1 MASDLTRWWHAAIE
15 AGPDEALRLEA
26 GAGQRQRFAELDS
39 LAARLLSVAL
49 AGQPVA
55 TVTLGRGRNVPDT
68 AEVTALTQEEA
79 AFCARAFDVQEQQ
92 RRGAWYLPTKLSV
105 KAGAV
110 DLPYLLREH
119 PGHALTLAADE
130 TARLTAVEG
139 ADAIV
144 LWALLVPLFETLLQ
158 PVRLRAAG
166 DIFPPTQQKQF
177 WSLIEERYRLLGI
190 KDGALEAFRFGGV
203 WHKLDRSGQQQARLD
218 LLDTL
223 TQTDLAQ
230 LVARH
235 RIQQLQGLMA
245 GFAKKAK
252 AGTALARRVL
262 TKELQPV
269 ASAYFGGD
277 WLAVLDYLQTSPH
290 PNEEI
295 ITALPEPRL
304 YVGASSQAA
313 AGVAAEA
320 GIAESEVQAMLAA
333 FLGGGSSMSP
343 VEERAGA
350 LRSWWSGFD
359 RSHADQTPGMP
370 PLWGLVDQE
379 LMSLSRTEQDFTPQ
393 LYRQRLS
400 ADILER
406 VAQLW
411 KMMTLPRHP
420 GSIVSNPRPHQTMA
434 DALGPAG
441 EFWHGVGLTAWFVCE
456 GPYSRTSLNDAERYY
471 GKPLAALRAA
481 GCPVDT
487 GLFRELRAAEQMLGP
502 EEDVADRT
510 ISAVEIP
517 YGQVTFTSG
526 MGHGRRREGFERV
539 RDLIT
544 RYRRAWAEQCLDAYL
559 QHRWRTE
566 LEDVAHQL
574 HRFAAAKGRQ
584 PTLIQFSRFATT
596 AANHWTGG
604 DLGALYTA
612 IGEPA
617 PAEQKR
623 PARLL
628 AGDGYDFARRVY
640 QELGG
645 KSVDHGTWVN
655 YAEETQRQWQL
666 GRLATESLRYLQL
679 QEALG
684 QPPTAK
690 QFGSQRLVWPWP
702 GKEEEGWPV
711 LQRILATLTGTV
723 LSLASAPSPTA
734 TGTAS
739 PQGGHDGAQ
748 QVLVKGANVPI
759 ETGMT
764 AVRITVDGAP
774 VDVSAVLLTRR
785 GRVRSDDDLVFFNH
799 PAQDGVRVS
808 GDTVSAELGLVPDT
822 VRSIAIVVSIDVE
835 SQSDAVFG
843 PGATW
848 DAEIIQPTGA
858 RLSFTPEVSN
868 GKETV
873 VVAVELYRRPD
884 GWRARAVGQGYDT
897 GLAGLAIDY
906 GINIEA

>member
-1 MASDLTRWWHAAIE
+1 MASDQTHWWQSAAQ
-15 AGPDEALRLEA
+15 AGPEEALGLEVA
-26 GAGQRQRFAELDS
+26 AGQQQRFTEVDA

-55 TVTLGRGRNVPDT
+55 TITLGRGLHTPDT
-68 AEVTALTQEEA
+68 AKVTALTKAEA
-79 AFCARAFDVQEQQ
+79 SLCADVFGVQEQQ

-110 DLPYLLREH
+110 DLPYLLRER
-119 PGHALTLAADE
+119 PGHALTLAANE
-130 TARLTAVEG
+130 TARLTAVDG
-139 ADAIV
+139 ADTIL

-166 DIFPPTQQKQF
+166 DIFPPTHQKQF
-177 WSLIEERYRLLGI
+177 WALIEERYRLLGI
-190 KDGALEAFRFGGV
+190 KDGALDAFRFGGG
-203 WHKLDRSGQQQARLD
+203 WHNLDRAGQQQARLE

-223 TQTDLAQ
+223 ADTDLVQ

-235 RIQQLQGLMA
+235 RIQRLQRLMA
-245 GFAKKAK
+245 CFAKKAK

-277 WLAVLDYLQTSPH
+277 WLAILDYLQALPH

-304 YVGASSQAA
+304 YVGTSAQTV
-313 AGVAAEA
+313 GVAAEA

-343 VEERAGA
+343 VEERAAA
-350 LRSWWSGFD
+350 LRSWWAGFD
-359 RSHADQTPGMP
+359 QTHAVQSPGRP
-370 PLWGLVDQE
+370 SLWGLVDQE
-379 LMSLSRTEQDFTPQ
+379 LMSLNRTEQGFTPQ
-393 LYRQRLS
+393 LYRRCLP
-400 ADILER
+400 ADVLEQ
-406 VAQLW
+406 VGQLW
-411 KMMTLPRHP
+411 ETVTLQRHP

-456 GPYSRTSLNDAERYY
+456 GPYSRTTLGRVDRYHS
-471 GKPLAALRAA
+471 KPLAALRAA

-487 GLFRELRAAEQMLGP
+487 VFFRELRAAEQMLGP
-502 EEDVADRT
+502 EEEVADRAT
-510 ISAVEIP
+510 SAVETP

-526 MGHGRRREGFERV
+526 MGHGTRREGFERV

-544 RYRRAWAEQCLDAYL
+544 RYRRAWAEQHLEAYL
-559 QHRWRTE
+559 QHRWRSE
-566 LEDVAHQL
+566 LESIAHQL
-574 HRFAAAKGRQ
+574 HRFVAEKGRQ

-628 AGDGYDFARRVY
+628 ASDGYDFARRVY

-645 KSVDHGTWVN
+645 KAVDHDTWVN
-655 YAEETQRQWQL
+655 DPEETQRQWQL
-666 GRLATESLRYLQL
+666 GRLATESLRYVQL

-702 GKEEEGWPV
+702 GKKEEGWPV
-711 LQRILATLTGTV
+711 LQCVLATLTGT
-723 LSLASAPSPTA
+723 SPPPAPTSSPA
-734 TGTAS
+734 AAGAA
-739 PQGGHDGAQ
+739 PPDGGHGGAQ
-748 QVLVKGANVPI
+748 EVLVKGANVSVK
-759 ETGMT
+759 TGAT
-764 AVRITVDGAP
+764 AVRITPAGAP
-774 VDVSAVLLTRR
+774 VDVSAVLLTSS

-799 PAQDGVRVS
+799 PSQDGVRVT
-808 GDTVSAELGLVPDT
+808 GDTVRADLGLIPET
-822 VRSIAIVVSIDVE
+822 VSSIAVVVSIDSE
-835 SQSDAVFG
+835 AQHGAVFG
-843 PGATW
+843 QDARW
-848 DAEIIQPTGA
+848 EAEITQPSGT
-858 RLSFTPEVSN
+858 RLSFTPEVFS
-868 GKETV
+868 GRETV
-873 VVAVELYRRPD
+873 AVAVELYRRAG
-884 GWRARAVGQGYDT
+884 GWKARAVGQGYDT
-897 GLAGLAIDY
+897 GLAGLATDY